1 MQWWTKCTCGG
12 VFELSRWCK
21 RSSALMSAMNHVAQ
35 ADERL
40 LWCQFYQFRSPR
52 KLFLLVFFS
61 RAHFHFAAQDA
72 NGMLWKIIL
81 PWDPNIPQYRLF
93 QPCELSLCIFESLE
107 GTTPHPSVTY
117 HKNRTWKLSSDYF
130 LPPGLNWHSTGF
142 GPVYFE
148 GGGVYVVMRVV
159 LHGRGGQVVE
169 QNENMSFKS
178 H

>member
-1 MQWWTKCTCGG
+1 MSVMNHIAQTGQG
-12 VFELSRWCK
+12 LLSRLFC
-21 RSSALMSAMNHVAQ
+21 
-35 ADERL
+35 
-40 LWCQFYQFRSPR
+40 YRSPS

-117 HKNRTWKLSSDYF
+117 HKNRTWKLGSDYF
-130 LPPGLNWHSTGF
+130 LPPSELRQYRIWTCIF
-142 GPVYFE
+142 GV
-148 GGGVYVVMRVV
+148 GGGGYESGDACVTAWVG
-159 LHGRGGQVVE
+159 GRLQSK
-169 QNENMSFKS
+169 MKTCHSRAIKT
-178 H
+178 

>member
-1 MQWWTKCTCGG
+1 
-12 VFELSRWCK
+12 
-21 RSSALMSAMNHVAQ
+21 MSVMNHIAQ
-35 ADERL
+35 TSQGL
-40 LWCQFYQFRSPR
+40 LSCLFCYRSPS

-117 HKNRTWKLSSDYF
+117 HKNRTWKLGSDYF
-130 LPPGLNWHSTGF
+130 LPCLNWHSTGF
-142 GPVYFE
+142 GPVYLGSGG
-148 GGGVYVVMRVV
+148 GGGVWKWWCLWYCM
-159 LHGRGGQVVE
+159 GGGQVTE